1 MKIKVFQVNSDLDSH
16 GTKFRDYD
24 SVLKT
29 AGRIDPS
36 VYNSKALNFSDEF
49 KIINEKF
56 NDYKTK
62 IGEHISNLGYLSETE
77 AEFRKIAE
85 SIDFQCE
92 SIILKFYK

>member
-36 VYNSKALNFSDEF
+36 VYNTVFDGDVECEDLEDVYRLPG
-49 KIINEKF
+49 KIVLAVCGVVILITAVLMMKYTRPVE
-56 NDYKTK
+56 YK
-62 IGEHISNLGYLSETE
+62 
-77 AEFRKIAE
+77 R
-85 SIDFQCE
+85 
-92 SIILKFYK
+92 